1 MLAKVSSAVVLGL
14 DVYPAEIEVDV
25 SLGLPAVV
33 VVGLPDTAVKESK
46 DRVKSAIKNSAY
58 HYPAERITVNLAP
71 ADIKKEGPSFDL
83 PIALGVLAAS
93 GQLSSEKLNEYVIL
107 GELALEGKVRPVRGA
122 LAVALSVKK
131 GRRKKLLLP
140 LENAPEA
147 AVVGDI
153 EVYPVENLAQAVG
166 IISGDVNLAAY
177 KIDLNELLKET
188 AKYDVD
194 FSDVKGQILVK
205 RALEIAASGS
215 HNILMIGPPGAGK
228 TMLAKRFPTIMP
240 DMTFEEILE
249 ATKLYSISGMLSANQ
264 PLLATR
270 PFRSPHHTAS
280 DIALVGGGAA
290 AKPGEISLAH
300 GGVLFLD
307 EFPEFHR
314 DVLEVLRQPLEDGY
328 INVSRISRS
337 ASYPSRFL
345 LIAAM
350 NPCPCGYFGD
360 GSHSRTCH
368 CSPAK
373 IQNYRL
379 KISGPLLDRI
389 DIHIEVPVLKLQE
402 LVGHREAET
411 SKTIK
416 KRVNK
421 ARKAQLKR
429 FSASREKT
437 AGIYFNSQMNHKQVK
452 KHCIL
457 EKEAEELL
465 KAAINELKFSARAY
479 DKILKVARTI
489 ADLAGSANIRTEH
502 ISEAVHYRSLDR
514 ALWA

>member
-1 MLAKVSSAVVLGL
+1 MLAKVFSAVVLGL
-14 DVYPAEIEVDV
+14 DVYPVEIEVDV
-25 SLGLPAVV
+25 SQGLPAVV

-71 ADIKKEGPSFDL
+71 ADKRKEGPSFDL

-93 GQLSSEKLNEYVIL
+93 KQLSSEKLNEYVIL
-107 GELALEGKVRPVRGA
+107 GELALEGKVRPVKGA

-153 EVYPVENLAQAVG
+153 EVYPVENLTQAVG
-166 IISGDVNLAAY
+166 IISGDVNIAAY

-205 RALEIAASGS
+205 RALEIAASGN

-249 ATKLYSISGMLSANQ
+249 ATKLYSISGLLSANQ
-264 PLLATR
+264 PLLVTR

-360 GSHSRTCH
+360 SSHSRTCH

-389 DIHIEVPVLKLQE
+389 DIHIEVSPARYQE
-402 LVGHREAET
+402 LSGNIPAE
-411 SKTIK
+411 SSAQIK
-416 KRVNK
+416 ERVNK
-421 ARKAQLKR
+421 ARATQRER
-429 FSASREKT
+429 FKDE
-437 AGIYFNSQMNHKQVK
+437 GILCNALMSHKQVRK
-452 KHCIL
+452 FCVL
-457 EKEAEELL
+457 GKEEGELL
-465 KAAINELKFSARAY
+465 KMAMSELNLSARAY
-479 DKILKVARTI
+479 DKILKISRTI
-489 ADLAGSANIRTEH
+489 ADLSGSENIKIEH
-502 ISEAVHYRSLDR
+502 LSETIQYRSLDR
-514 ALWA
+514 NLFF